1 MEEKMQYETPQMD
14 IIEFEQADIITASG
28 DDPWELPPIAS

>member
-14 IIEFEQADIITASG
+14 IIEFEQEDIITASG
-28 DDPWELPPIAS
+28 DDSWELPPIAS